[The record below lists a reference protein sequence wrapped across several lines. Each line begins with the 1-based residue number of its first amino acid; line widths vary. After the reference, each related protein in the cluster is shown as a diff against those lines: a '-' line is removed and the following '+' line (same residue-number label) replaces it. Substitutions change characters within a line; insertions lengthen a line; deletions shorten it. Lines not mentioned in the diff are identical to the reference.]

1 MKIPKRIFPIVIIAL
16 IITGCKEKAFV
27 KEGFLFD
34 TYVSV
39 KSEGPGA
46 EAAAMTA
53 YDAMKEIDGE
63 FSKTFDIPANKLD
76 DPLSHL
82 SSCLIKTA
90 EISHSYDPGGIIN
103 PTCGALTSLWKRGSV
118 PDGADIEAALA
129 ALGGYGGADLKEF
142 PDGVFFDFGAV
153 AKGYALDIIKSRL
166 DGKSYG
172 GYSVISTGSSILL
185 YGEKPEG
192 AAFSTAV
199 RNPENPDEYLGYI
212 KTKAAFIST
221 SGGYERFFEENG
233 EKYSHIIDL
242 KTGYPA
248 ETDLASVTVIVPAET
263 ENGGL
268 LSDYLSTLIYIGGT
282 ETLEKYL
289 NMPETSVI
297 AVDCKGKITYSDFLT
312 FDGIL

>member
-1 MKIPKRIFPIVIIAL
+1 MKIPKKIFLIVFIAL
-16 IITGCKEKAFV
+16 IITGCKEKSFV

-39 KSEGPGA
+39 KSEGHYA
-46 EAAAMTA
+46 ESAAMTA
-53 YDAMKEIDGE
+53 YDVMKEIDGE

-82 SSCLIKTA
+82 SSCLIKTNETA
-90 EISHSYDPGGIIN
+90 RAYDPESVIN
-103 PTCGALTSLWKRGSV
+103 PTCGALTSLWRRGSF
-118 PDGADIEAALA
+118 PDAADIEAALA
-129 ALGGYGGADLKEF
+129 TLGGYGGGDLKEF
-142 PDGVFFDFGAV
+142 PDGVFIDFGAV

-166 DGKSYG
+166 DEKSLD

-192 AAFSTAV
+192 APFSTAV

-248 ETDLASVTVIVPAET
+248 ETDLASVTVIVPIGT
-263 ENGGL
+263 ENGGII
-268 LSDYLSTLIYIGGT
+268 SDYLSTLIYIGGT
-282 ETLEKYL
+282 ETLEKYM
-289 NMPETSVI
+289 NMPEIGVI
-297 AVDCKGKITYSDFLT
+297 AADRQGKIAYSDFLI
-312 FDGIL
+312 FDEML